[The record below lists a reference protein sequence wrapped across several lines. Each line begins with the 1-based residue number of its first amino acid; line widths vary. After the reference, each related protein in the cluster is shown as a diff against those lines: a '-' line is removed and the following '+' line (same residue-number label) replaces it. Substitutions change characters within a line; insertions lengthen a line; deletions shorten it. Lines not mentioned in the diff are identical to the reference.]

1 MKKFA
6 ALFVASAAF
15 TALSASAAQA
25 QTGSCPDGTGTGNI
39 AALAT
44 ACVHTHTLSSTV
56 TDILLLTVTSTTPN
70 ATALGTPLTVNYA
83 PEATIGSAT
92 PLIAGTSPSVK
103 VVANKAFQVSIAAAT
118 TNFSVAPG
126 TVAKPASD
134 VQWSQSNASTTFL
147 GLTTIGA
154 PVMSGT
160 NGTAEAIR
168 SLIFQ
173 SRWAFERDKPG
184 SYALV
189 VTLTL
194 AAN

>member
-25 QTGSCPDGTGTGNI
+25 QTTSCPDGVGNR
-39 AALAT
+39 T
-44 ACVHTHTLSSTV
+44 VGQQACVHTHTLSTTV
-56 TDILLLTVTSTTPN
+56 NDILLLTVTSSIPN
-70 ATALGTPLTVNYA
+70 ATALGTPTSANYA
-83 PEATIGSAT
+83 PELTIGSAT
-92 PLIAGTSPSVK
+92 PLVAATSPNVK

-118 TNFSVAPG
+118 TNFSVAPA
-126 TVAKPASD
+126 TVSKPASD
-134 VQWSQSNASTTFL
+134 VEWAQSGTPGAFL
-147 GLTTIGA
+147 GLTTAGA
-154 PVMSGT
+154 TVMSGIGTPDT
-160 NGTAEAIR
+160 NRNLT
-168 SLIFQ
+168 FQ

-184 SYALV
+184 SYTLV